1 MANNQND
8 KRNLSDSVT
17 NYVTTSLDNIKNFV
31 DKTADEVA
39 KADMV
44 GANRRIIDQ
53 VIEGTKDTITK
64 VAESAAR
71 NDTMS
76 AVRNLATGMVENA
89 KETVRIATEETQR
102 INLVETGANVAQE
115 GLDLVK
121 RQLDLSFE
129 AGGEIGAAA
138 QDVNPLKNM
147 NMGVDATKRPGVV
160 TRVEIE
166 SDKGTIR
173 TDAGTTAR

>member
-8 KRNLSDSVT
+8 KHNLSDSVT
-17 NYVTTSLDNIKNFV
+17 KYVTTSLDNIKTFV
-31 DKTADEVA
+31 DQTADEVA
-39 KADMV
+39 KADVV

-53 VIEGTKDTITK
+53 MIEGTKDTITK
-64 VAESAAR
+64 MAESAAR

-76 AVRNLATGMVENA
+76 AMRNLATGVVENA

-102 INLVETGANVAQE
+102 INLVETGAKVTQE
-115 GLDLVK
+115 GLDLLK
-121 RQLDLSFE
+121 RQLDLSFD
-129 AGGEIGAAA
+129 AGGEIGQAAEGM
-138 QDVNPLKNM
+138 NPLR
-147 NMGVDATKRPGVV
+147 GVGAEAGKRPGVV

-173 TDAGTTAR
+173 TEAGTHAR